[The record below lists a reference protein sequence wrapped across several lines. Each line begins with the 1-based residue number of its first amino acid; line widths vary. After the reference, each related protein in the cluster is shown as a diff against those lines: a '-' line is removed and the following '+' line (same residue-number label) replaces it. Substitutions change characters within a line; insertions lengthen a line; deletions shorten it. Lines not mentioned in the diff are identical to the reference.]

1 MDKTPAKG
9 PRGGKRIGAGRPKQ
23 RPTSSAVATR
33 VLAVVKVEQ
42 LWVRIITH
50 ELAKL
55 DADPGKAFTGALRE
69 TLKYLENRSLGNCV
83 DTVNHLHDKPLE
95 LNVTVSL
102 AEAVQR
108 ARKRAGLVNYP
119 SAERDTVTGDLG
131 QFTHDPLTRIERL
144 EVACST
150 PKEAS

>member
-1 MDKTPAKG
+1 M
-9 PRGGKRIGAGRPKQ
+9 
-23 RPTSSAVATR
+23 
-33 VLAVVKVEQ
+33 LALVKVEQ

-50 ELAKL
+50 EVAKL
-55 DADPGKAFTGALRE
+55 EADRGSGSGALRE

-83 DTVNHLHDKPLE
+83 DTVNHLHDKPLQ

-119 SAERDTVTGDLG
+119 SAERETVTGDLG